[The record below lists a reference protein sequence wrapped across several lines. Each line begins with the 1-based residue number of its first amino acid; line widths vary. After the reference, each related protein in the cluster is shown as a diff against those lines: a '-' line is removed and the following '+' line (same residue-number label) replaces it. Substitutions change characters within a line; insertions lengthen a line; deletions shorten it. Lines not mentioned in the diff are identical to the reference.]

1 MIKGLGIDI
10 IEIHRIEGAMK
21 KNPRF
26 LEKVFTQEERI
37 LFEEKNNSSSTI
49 AGFFAAK
56 EAAVKALGTGIRG
69 LAWRDIEVKKDSLG
83 KPLIKLHNNAIEI
96 AYSKDIKEIWV
107 SISHSKLYAVA
118 QAIAL

>member
-10 IEIHRIEGAMK
+10 IEIHRIQRAIT

-26 LEKVFTQEERI
+26 LERIFTPQERI
-37 LFEEKNNSSSTI
+37 LFNERNHHPSRI

-56 EAAVKALGTGIRG
+56 EATVKALGTGIRG
-69 LAWRDIEVKKDSLG
+69 MGWKDIELQINPEG
-83 KPLIKLHNNAIEI
+83 KPYIILYNNALKI
-96 AYSKDIKEIWV
+96 AYSKGIEEILI
-107 SISHSKLYAVA
+107 SISHSREYAVA